1 MLAQINSYIE
11 TAFCTVLKLTFGIMI
26 IVVLM
31 QVLFRNILQLPLIWT
46 LDLAQLCFSWCI
58 FIGAAVAFRRDAHYQ
73 LDIIPASWKAAA
85 KWQRI
90 IALLLS
96 AIVIYVLLVYGI
108 VFTEIGLTRSS
119 LSLGITEL
127 WFFLPIPLG
136 AASMVLFFIERMT
149 AELQL
154 STGEELKE

>member
-1 MLAQINSYIE
+1 M
-11 TAFCTVLKLTFGIMI
+11 
-26 IVVLM
+26 
-31 QVLFRNILQLPLIWT
+31 
-46 LDLAQLCFSWCI
+46 
-58 FIGAAVAFRRDAHYQ
+58 
-73 LDIIPASWKAAA
+73 
-85 KWQRI
+85 
-90 IALLLS
+90 LLS

>member
-11 TAFCTVLKLTFGIMI
+11 TAFCALLKLAFGAMI

-31 QVLFRNILQLPLIWT
+31 QVLFRNFLQLPLIWT

-58 FIGAAVAFRRDAHYQ
+58 FIGAAVAFRRDAHYH
-73 LDIIPASWKAAA
+73 LDIIPASWKTAG
-85 KWQRI
+85 KFQRI
-90 IALLLS
+90 FALLLS
-96 AIVIYVLLVYGI
+96 AIVIGVLLVFGI
-108 VFTEIGLTRSS
+108 VFTEIGMTRSS

-136 AASMVLFFIERMT
+136 AASMVLFFFERIA
-149 AELQL
+149 AELKPA
-154 STGEELKE
+154 TGEVPKE